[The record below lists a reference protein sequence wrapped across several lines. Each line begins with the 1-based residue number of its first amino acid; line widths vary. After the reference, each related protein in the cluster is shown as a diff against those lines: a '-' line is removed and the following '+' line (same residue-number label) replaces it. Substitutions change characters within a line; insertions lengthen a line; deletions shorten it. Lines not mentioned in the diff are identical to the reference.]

1 MRPINR
7 RDLGS
12 LAAGLAAVGVA
23 GGAAAK
29 ARSEISHTN
38 AAIHQ
43 EILFKASAARVYQ
56 ALTVAEQFD
65 KVVQHSGAMNS
76 SMKTSLG
83 KAPTAIDAQSGG
95 AFVLFGGYVTGRNI
109 ELVPNTRIV
118 QAWRSGSWDAG
129 LYSIAH
135 FSLEDRGAA
144 TQLIFDHTGFPN
156 AAAAHLADG
165 WHENYWQPLAKV
177 LAGN

>member
-1 MRPINR
+1 MTHLNR

-12 LAAGLAAVGVA
+12 LAAGLAAA
-23 GGAAAK
+23 GIAGSAAAK
-29 ARSEISHTN
+29 TASGISHTN

-43 EILFKASAARVYQ
+43 EILFKADAARVYQ

-65 KVVQHSGAMNS
+65 KVVQQSAAMNS
-76 SMKTSLG
+76 AMKASLG
-83 KAPTAIDAQSGG
+83 KTPTAIDARPGG
-95 AFVLFGGYVTGRNI
+95 AFALFGGYVTGRNL
-109 ELVPNTRIV
+109 ELVPNTLIV
-118 QAWRSGSWDAG
+118 QAWRAGSWDAG

-144 TQLIFDHTGFPN
+144 MRLVFDHAGFPN
-156 AAAAHLADG
+156 AEAVHLAEG

-177 LAGN
+177 LVEG